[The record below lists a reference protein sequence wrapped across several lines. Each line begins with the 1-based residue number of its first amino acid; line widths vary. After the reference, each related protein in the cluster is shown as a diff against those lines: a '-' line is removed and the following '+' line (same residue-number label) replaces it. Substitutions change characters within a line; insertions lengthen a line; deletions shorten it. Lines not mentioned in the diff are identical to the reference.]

1 MKNLNRRRLAL
12 NRIKLS
18 NLIFIIIFIGT
29 SLLFYYEKKN
39 ISLIFK
45 NTISEFSK
53 NFEYQYLYLNIKGLQ
68 RVEKKYVDDLLE
80 KYLNTSIFL
89 LPLNEISKSLQENN
103 WIKKIRL
110 NTNYKDTL
118 FVEIEEYNP
127 IGIYLFNGKYFFF
140 DESGKIIEEKKNN
153 THSSNSLI
161 IFEGQSSNLNAKLLI
176 NILKSLNFQKSN
188 KIQSAEYV
196 SKRRWNIFLTNNT
209 KLMLSEEFPKKSLEN
224 FINIID
230 NLSETE
236 FNNVQTFDLRNI
248 EKTLVTNK

>member
-1 MKNLNRRRLAL
+1 MESISFLMK
-12 NRIKLS
+12 
-18 NLIFIIIFIGT
+18 
-29 SLLFYYEKKN
+29 
-39 ISLIFK
+39 
-45 NTISEFSK
+45 
-53 NFEYQYLYLNIKGLQ
+53 
-68 RVEKKYVDDLLE
+68 VEKLL
-80 KYLNTSIFL
+80 
-89 LPLNEISKSLQENN
+89 
-103 WIKKIRL
+103 KK
-110 NTNYKDTL
+110 
-118 FVEIEEYNP
+118 
-127 IGIYLFNGKYFFF
+127 
-140 DESGKIIEEKKNN
+140 KKNN

>member
-39 ISLIFK
+39 ISLILK

-140 DESGKIIEEKKNN
+140 DESGKIIEEKK
-153 THSSNSLI
+153 
-161 IFEGQSSNLNAKLLI
+161 K
-176 NILKSLNFQKSN
+176 
-188 KIQSAEYV
+188 
-196 SKRRWNIFLTNNT
+196 
-209 KLMLSEEFPKKSLEN
+209 
-224 FINIID
+224 
-230 NLSETE
+230 
-236 FNNVQTFDLRNI
+236 
-248 EKTLVTNK
+248 

>member
-196 SKRRWNIFLTNNT
+196 SKRRWNIILTNNT

>member
-1 MKNLNRRRLAL
+1 MKNLNRRRLVL

-39 ISLIFK
+39 IFEIFQ
-45 NTISEFSK
+45 NTINAFSK
-53 NFEYQYLYLNIKGLQ
+53 NFEYQYLYLNIKGLE
-68 RVEKKYVDDLLE
+68 RVEKKYVGVVLE

-127 IGIYLFNGKYFFF
+127 IGIYLFNRKHFFF
-140 DESGKIIEEKKNN
+140 DESGKIIEEIKKN
-153 THSSNSLI
+153 TYSSNSLI
-161 IFEGQSSNLNAKLLI
+161 IFEGQSSNLNAKFLI

>member
-39 ISLIFK
+39 ISLILK